1 MWGSDTLDISEES
14 ADGCSTMR
22 SACAEAKTMDSSCTI
37 DFQPIGRRIHADN
50 GTKIFQV
57 SRDYGVGLASLCG
70 GKGTCGKCKVRIV
83 SGEVSPPDDREKK
96 ALSSEEIA
104 QGYRLACLTKVYG
117 DIRVEIPVESLVV
130 SQRIQLSGEEKGTIF
145 DPVVQTI
152 NVVLSRPSKTD
163 SRSDQV
169 RLTDYLAENHGLTD
183 IRIDLHAQR
192 RLSSILRDGEW
203 RAKIGLHG
211 SEVVTAVRV
220 EDKVLGLAIDLGT
233 TKIATYLTDLET
245 GDILTA
251 KGMMN
256 PQIAY
261 GEDIIS
267 RMSYAIDHD
276 GETLQ
281 NVVVDGLNT
290 FITQLCSEVGL
301 APDGIAEVV
310 LVGNTAMHHLCLG
323 LPVRQLLLAPYV
335 PAVTSSWCMKARDIG
350 MVACPGACVYTMPN
364 IAGYVGADHVAMLLA
379 TGLNDARD
387 TAIRIDI
394 GTNTEIT
401 LAANGQFRACS
412 CASGPAFEG
421 AHIKHGMRAMAGA
434 IERVRID
441 GASVALQTIDDQP
454 PVGLCGSGVLD
465 AIAQLLGAGIIDE
478 MGKLKSHPCVR
489 QTETC
494 KEFVLAGRD
503 QSGTGKDVTLT
514 EKDISEIQLAKAA
527 IASGIHILLENANI
541 AWREIDEVIIA
552 GAFGTYIDVASAI
565 SLGMFPPLPLQR
577 FSQVGNAAG
586 IGAKLALISRT
597 QRQIGVDIARRV
609 GHVELTSYAGYS
621 RVFANGLRFSP
632 ATNWRDNG

>member
-1 MWGSDTLDISEES
+1 
-14 ADGCSTMR
+14 
-22 SACAEAKTMDSSCTI
+22 MDSECRI
-37 DFQPIGRRIHADN
+37 NFQPIGRRIHAEY

-57 SRDYGVGLASLCG
+57 TRDYGVGLASLCG
-70 GKGTCGKCKVRIV
+70 GKGTCGKCKVRIL
-83 SGEVSPPDDREKK
+83 SGDVSPLDEREERF
-96 ALSSEEIA
+96 LSSEEIS

-117 DIRVEIPVESLVV
+117 DVRVEIPVESLVV
-130 SQRIQLSGEEKGTIF
+130 SQRLQLSGEEKGATF

-152 NVVLSRPSKTD
+152 TVSLSPPSTLD
-163 SRSDQV
+163 NRSDQV
-169 RLTDYLAENHGLTD
+169 RLADFLDENHGLTD
-183 IRIDLHAQR
+183 IHIDLYAQR
-192 RLSSILRDGEW
+192 RLSSILRANEW

-211 SEVVTAVRV
+211 NEVVTAGRV
-220 EDKVLGLAIDLGT
+220 EDRLLGVAIDLGT

-245 GDILTA
+245 GEILAA

-267 RMSYAIDHD
+267 RMSYAIDHG

-281 NVVVDGLNT
+281 NEVVDGLNT
-290 FITQLCSEVGL
+290 FIGELCSELDL

-310 LVGNTAMHHLCLG
+310 LVGNTAMHHLFLG
-323 LPVRQLLLAPYV
+323 LPVRQLMLAPYV
-335 PAVTSSWCMKARDIG
+335 PAVTSSLYTKSRDIG
-350 MVACPGACVYTMPN
+350 MVVSPGAYVYTMPN

-379 TGLNDARD
+379 TGLDDTSA

-401 LAANGQFRACS
+401 LATNGQLRACS

-421 AHIKHGMRAMAGA
+421 AHIKDGMRAMAGA
-434 IERVRID
+434 IEKVRIRGD
-441 GASVALQTIDDQP
+441 SVTLQTIDDQP

-478 MGKLKSHPCVR
+478 MGKLKSHPCVC
-489 QTETC
+489 QAEKG
-494 KEFVLAGRD
+494 KEFVLARRD

-514 EKDISEIQLAKAA
+514 EKDISEIQLAKGA

-565 SLGMFPPLPLQR
+565 SIGMFPPLPVER

-586 IGAKLALISRT
+586 VGAKLALISKT
-597 QRQIGVDIARRV
+597 QRRMGVDIARRV
-609 GHVELTSYAGYS
+609 SHVELTSYTGYS
-621 RVFANGLRFSP
+621 RVFANALRFCP
-632 ATNWRDNG
+632 AKNWKDNG